1 MSAPRVSVVIAAYN
15 AAATLAETLASVD
28 AQTFGDLEIVVVDD
42 GSSDATPELLQAQAR
57 TSPRLV
63 WVRQANAGVAAAR
76 EHAIAIA
83 RGELIAFVDADDL
96 WLPGKL
102 AAQVALFDRDPAV
115 AFVYCDAIDFFPTG
129 DASRSWFAEKRPARG
144 DVLRELFNGNFALT
158 STVVVRKAALAAV
171 GGFDRSLRVNEDFE
185 LWLRLAAEYRFD
197 YVDAILV
204 RRRILESGLTRANPM
219 KCYLQ
224 DLAIIDAW
232 VARRPELF
240 AASSEIVRQR
250 RALILSRVGYQHL
263 NERAFPQARHA
274 YAEAFR
280 LGQRDRTTLF
290 RLVAAHVPPLAYAF
304 WSAKSL
310 GKRLAGAR

>member
-1 MSAPRVSVVIAAYN
+1 LSAPRVSVVIAAYN
-15 AAATLAETLASVD
+15 AASTLAETLASVE
-28 AQTFGDLEIVVVDD
+28 AQTFGDLEIVVIDD
-42 GSSDATPELLQAQAR
+42 GSSDATPALLEARAR
-57 TSPRLV
+57 TSSRLL
-63 WVRQANAGVAAAR
+63 WKRQPNAGVAAAR
-76 EHAIAIA
+76 EHAIALA
-83 RGELIAFVDADDL
+83 RGELIAFVDADDI
-96 WLPGKL
+96 WLPDKV
-102 AAQVALFDRDPAV
+102 AAEVALFDRDPAV
-115 AFVYCDAIDFFPTG
+115 AFVYCDAIDFFPTH

-144 DVLRELFNGNFALT
+144 DVLCELFNGNFALT
-158 STVVVRKAALAAV
+158 STVMVRKAALLAV
-171 GGFDRSLRVNEDFE
+171 GGFDRALRVNEDFE

-232 VARRPELF
+232 VARRPDLF
-240 AASSEIVRQR
+240 AASSGIVRRR

-263 NERAFPQARHA
+263 ADRAFAAARRA
-274 YAEAFR
+274 YAEAYR
-280 LGQRDRTTLF
+280 LGQRDKATLF

-310 GKRLAGAR
+310 AKRLTPR